1 MESVR
6 LLTGEEA
13 VRVTQVLR
21 VTERSAD
28 VLVVVVTRVSRNERV
43 RLPDVRQ
50 EFAVSEEVAD
60 LGVGRVG
67 LARVGLERDLEEAF
81 EFGLVTGEGDLRVRL
96 VEDLVLVV
104 VGAGSVRN
112 AADRESRT
120 SLRTRLEAGEDEG
133 ALRKARVGLGRKVAP
148 DGIHRVD
155 LRLLET
161 RRAVDRRRR
170 SVARATQKRRQVGL
184 AQRRVGDEAVH
195 DLVDSVALLEDE
207 LADCGVVG
215 RVEETLR
222 GAVIDYSVDAIGLRI
237 QALPAI
243 RKSSG
248 YAKGV
253 ESKGWNRLSKRFA
266 THYCAA
272 APATT
277 PS

>member
-1 MESVR
+1 MQSLC

-21 VTERSAD
+21 VTKRGPD

-50 EFAVSEEVAD
+50 EFAVSEEVAN

-67 LARVGLERDLEEAF
+67 LARVGLKCDLEEAF

-104 VGAGSVRN
+104 VGAGSVRD

-133 ALRKARVGLGRKVAP
+133 ALREARVSLGRKVAP

-207 LADCGVVG
+207 LTDRGVVG

-222 GAVIDYSVDAIGLRI
+222 GAVIHYSVDAIGLCI

-243 RKSSG
+243 RKSSVC
-248 YAKGV
+248 AKGA
-253 ESKGWNRLSKRFA
+253 EPKGWNRLNKRFA

-272 APATT
+272 APAMT